1 MGIHLLSVSISW
13 KWVPNYWKFLMLAKL
28 WHGNGSNSPC
38 HKILLQ
44 PRCNQSATNLPTDRC
59 WGADTWPNKRRAL
72 VNADMNKHDQT
83 NISGIGTTPDYTTN
97 MDFFVQMDIIF
108 IEVKDRSRQLP
119 LTTNESEL
127 TKDIE
132 YEDLSGIDLFVKFCE
147 DQESLI

>member
-1 MGIHLLSVSISW
+1 M
-13 KWVPNYWKFLMLAKL
+13 
-28 WHGNGSNSPC
+28 
-38 HKILLQ
+38 
-44 PRCNQSATNLPTDRC
+44 
-59 WGADTWPNKRRAL
+59 
-72 VNADMNKHDQT
+72 
-83 NISGIGTTPDYTTN
+83 N

-147 DQESLI
+147 DQESLIQGQEQRIKDLERQLQDYEQEIYEKDQALQLEAGPKLQNSRSNYFQEEARTGGNQ

>member
-1 MGIHLLSVSISW
+1 
-13 KWVPNYWKFLMLAKL
+13 
-28 WHGNGSNSPC
+28 
-38 HKILLQ
+38 
-44 PRCNQSATNLPTDRC
+44 
-59 WGADTWPNKRRAL
+59 
-72 VNADMNKHDQT
+72 MNKHDQT

-132 YEDLSGIDLFVKFCE
+132 YEDLSEIDLFVKFCE

>member
-1 MGIHLLSVSISW
+1 
-13 KWVPNYWKFLMLAKL
+13 
-28 WHGNGSNSPC
+28 
-38 HKILLQ
+38 
-44 PRCNQSATNLPTDRC
+44 
-59 WGADTWPNKRRAL
+59 
-72 VNADMNKHDQT
+72 MNKHDQT

-147 DQESLI
+147 DQESLIQGQEQRIKDLERQLQDYEQEIYEKDQALQLEAGPKLQISRSNNFQEEARTGGNQ